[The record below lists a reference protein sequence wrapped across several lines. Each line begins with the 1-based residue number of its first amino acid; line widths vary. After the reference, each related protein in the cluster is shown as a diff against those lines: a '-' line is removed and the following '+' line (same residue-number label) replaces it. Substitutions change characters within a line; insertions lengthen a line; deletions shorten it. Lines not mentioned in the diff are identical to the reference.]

1 MSSRDRDH
9 AGPKA
14 TPMLMQSCPSI
25 STSSIEHS
33 HIISDDKMEDAVNA
47 TISEPLDIVKL
58 ALGE

>member
-1 MSSRDRDH
+1 
-9 AGPKA
+9 
-14 TPMLMQSCPSI
+14 MLMQSCPST

-33 HIISDDKMEDAVNA
+33 HTTTDDKMEDAVNA